1 MESESNSIE
10 VVPTNQN
17 IGESGD
23 VTVGI
28 EGGSLAKNGENN
40 VNVGNIIVKEDIGNV
55 IPNEAVPDNDA
66 GDDSANDSEDTE
78 EGYDSEE
85 QDPAIEESIQNIT
98 DAAATGDEAAVE
110 NNIETAN
117 NLIAVQQQE
126 SNDDKQ
132 CWVCFGCE
140 QDDPSA
146 SWVHPCRCR
155 GTTKWVHQAC
165 IQRWVDE
172 KQKGNTNVNV
182 ECPQCGTAYVIRFPR
197 PTFIVSIL
205 DSGDML
211 IQRMCPIITGGVCVG
226 SICWTMVTFGAVTLM
241 QTVGH
246 DRSLVIMER
255 ADPLLLLVVLPLVP
269 VGLIIGQMIRWEE
282 TVLKFLRM
290 TVPKTPVVR
299 SLMPSFAYQPER
311 RGISSTIPPMSDPI
325 SYSRDFCGALFFPTV
340 ATFLGATLY
349 KNVPSQFKRTL
360 LGGLTFAAIKGIL
373 KIYHKQHAYVR
384 QCQKQIL
391 DYTE

>member
-1 MESESNSIE
+1 MESSNSAPRGTE
-10 VVPTNQN
+10 
-17 IGESGD
+17 EAGD
-23 VTVGI
+23 
-28 EGGSLAKNGENN
+28 N
-40 VNVGNIIVKEDIGNV
+40 NIIIKEDIIAN
-55 IPNEAVPDNDA
+55 NANDA
-66 GDDSANDSEDTE
+66 ISDGDDSSVTSNDEELE

-85 QDPAIEESIQNIT
+85 QDPAIEESIQNIL
-98 DAAATGDEAAVE
+98 DAAAVGDEVAVE
-110 NNIETAN
+110 NHIEAAIV
-117 NLIAVQQQE
+117 LQQE
-126 SNDDKQ
+126 ANDDKH

-140 QDDPSA
+140 QDDPTA

-172 KQKGNTNVNV
+172 KQKGNTNLNV
-182 ECPQCGTAYVIRFPR
+182 ECPQCGTAYVLRFPR

-282 TVLKFLRM
+282 TVLRFLRV

-299 SLMPSFAYQPER
+299 SLLPAFAYQPER
-311 RGISSTIPPMSDPI
+311 RGIQATLPPMSDPI

-360 LGGLTFAAIKGIL
+360 LGGLTFAAIKGVL
-373 KIYHKQHAYVR
+373 KIYHKQHAYIR